1 MALRVLTKRELLAAH
16 VVELLLD
23 LGLLFQ
29 RRELQLGVREDG
41 EQLSL
46 DDLGAVLDQLLLD
59 LPALD
64 RVEIDGDER
73 GDSGTKGKEVLEYTP
88 LDRRDRQPVACNRRR
103 IAPWR
108 EQPEDEDDQQE
119 RRRAAGNQDPRV
131 DALALDDAVHRA
143 AADGLRARRAAQLD
157 EDSLSASE
165 QFLSGNG
172 RREMPLSDPAQPSAM
187 PTLKPL
193 VMP

>member
-1 MALRVLTKRELLAAH
+1 MALRVLSQRELLAAH

-29 RRELQLGVREDG
+29 RRELELGVRQDG

-73 GDSGTKGKEVLEYTP
+73 GDSGTKRKEVLEYTP
-88 LDRRDRQPVACNRRR
+88 LDRSDRQPVACDRHR
-103 IAPWR
+103 IAPRR
-108 EQPEDEDDQQE
+108 EQPEDEDDQQSAATPPAIRILGSMRLRSMTRSIAPPLTASE
-119 RRRAAGNQDPRV
+119 R
-131 DALALDDAVHRA
+131 
-143 AADGLRARRAAQLD
+143 RRAAQLD
-157 EDSLSASE
+157 ETHCPPPNSFCPETD
-165 QFLSGNG
+165 GK
-172 RREMPLSDPAQPSAM
+172 RCPLALAPFGD